1 LAVEGKKTAQK
12 RPPKTLAKKPAKK
25 KPATKKAR
33 TKKSIW
39 QWVLAVFLWGILGLG
54 GLLGYYAYTLPD
66 IDAVL
71 AEKQPPITTLLA
83 ADSSILA
90 TMGGGH
96 DEWLQRPDIP
106 DVLVNAVL
114 AIEDRRFYS
123 HGGLDYL
130 GVLRAM
136 VANVMAGDLIQGGST
151 LTQQLAKNM
160 FLTPERTLKRK
171 LQEAMLAFWLER
183 HLSKDDI
190 LVEYLNRVYLG
201 SGTYG
206 VEAASKRYFSHSARS
221 LSLGEAALVAGLLK
235 APSRYSPL
243 SNRASSF
250 QRMQVVLGAMLDGGF
265 ITQQVR
271 EAEPNPVIKGRSG
284 VGGEKY
290 FTDWVMAALPDL
302 VDQSSGDLVVHT
314 TYQPTAQQA
323 ATRALQDAL
332 TQWGTARDVSQGA
345 VLVMSTQ
352 GAVRAMV
359 GGKSYGESEY
369 NRATTALRQ
378 PGSAFKLFVYLTA
391 FEAGLSPKTMMRD
404 SPFILENWQPQ
415 NYNGEFAGAMNLEQ
429 AFARSINTIAVKLA
443 EQANRSD
450 VILTAQRLGITS
462 KIIRQPSLALGTSEV
477 RLLEL
482 TSAYGVIASGGMEVR
497 PFGVQKV
504 TTRDG
509 AVIYERRSEPLRIV
523 ERKHVRYMQQIM
535 TEAVQTG
542 TGKAAQ
548 LPAQA
553 AAGKTGTSQDFR
565 DAWFIGYAGD
575 LVTGVWVG
583 NDDATPM
590 KRVTG
595 GFIPA
600 RIWRAVMQDL

>member
-1 LAVEGKKTAQK
+1 MVAKGKKPT
-12 RPPKTLAKKPAKK
+12 PKKPAKK
-25 KPATKKAR
+25 KPVKKAASPKNR
-33 TKKSIW
+33 VWPLKRVW
-39 QWVLAVFLWGILGLG
+39 QWVLAVFLWGLLALG
-54 GLLGYYAYTLPD
+54 GLLGYYAFTLPD
-66 IDAVL
+66 VDAVL

-83 ADSSILA
+83 ADGSTLA
-90 TMGGGH
+90 TIGGGH
-96 DEWLQRPDIP
+96 DEWLQRQDIP
-106 DVLVNAVL
+106 DVLINAVL
-114 AIEDRRFYS
+114 AIEDRRFYE

-136 VANVMAGDLIQGGST
+136 VANVMAGDLVQGGST

-160 FLTPERTLKRK
+160 FLTPDRTLRRK

-183 HLSKDDI
+183 HLSKDEI
-190 LVEYLNRVYLG
+190 LVEYMNRVYLG

-206 VEAASKRYFSHSARS
+206 VEAASKRYFSHSART

-265 ITQQVR
+265 ISQQAR
-271 EAEPNPVIKGRSG
+271 DDEPNPVIKGRSG

-302 VDQSSGDLVVHT
+302 VDQTSGDLVVQT
-314 TYQPTAQQA
+314 TYDAKAQRA
-323 ATRALQDAL
+323 ATDALAAAL
-332 TQWGTARDVSQGA
+332 TQWGEARNVSQGA
-345 VLVMSTQ
+345 VLVMSNL
-352 GAVRAMV
+352 GAVKAMV
-359 GGKSYGESEY
+359 GGKSYAESEY

-378 PGSAFKLFVYLTA
+378 PGSAFKIFVYLTA
-391 FEAGLSPKTMMRD
+391 FEAGMNPKTRMRD

-415 NYNGEFAGAMNLEQ
+415 NYNGEFKGPMDLEQ

-450 VILTAQRLGITS
+450 VILTAQRLGITTR
-462 KIIRQPSLALGTSEV
+462 IIRQPSLALGTSEV

-482 TSAYGVIASGGMEVR
+482 TSAYGVIANGGMEVR
-497 PFGVQKV
+497 PYAIQRV

-509 AVIYERRSEPLRIV
+509 AVIYERRSAPLRIV
-523 ERKHVRYMQQIM
+523 EAKPVRYMQQILA
-535 TEAVQTG
+535 EAVKTG

-548 LPAQA
+548 LKGRV

-565 DAWFIGYAGD
+565 DAWFVGFSGD

-600 RIWRAVMQDL
+600 RVWRAVMEDL